1 MTDSKSASEFS
12 GPRRRVLFTWLAM
25 TLIAVLITLSG
36 GDRMRRGVFD
46 GWQTLHPRDLSRTDV
61 RVVLIDNESIA
72 LVGPWPWPRYYLA
85 RMAEEL
91 AKRDAK
97 VIAFDVL
104 LSEHDRVSPDSFIS
118 LYPELSPSAAADLKT
133 LEPMDEA
140 FGRVIGTAPVVL
152 GHAGVDQAPAEQPPL
167 ADAPITGRA
176 STKLDSWPAEL
187 AAIPELD
194 DVALTTGLL
203 NVRPDAD
210 GVVRRTPLVVRVGQK
225 LRPSFSAEI
234 ARVALGEDADKI
246 SPTKVQIG
254 GQKVAID
261 PEGRMLLHFGKFP
274 DSKIISAEDLFDKVN
289 RLKPDEFA
297 GKPVLIGV
305 SAEGTS
311 DVAATPLKA
320 EEFGPLVQAQAV
332 DAILTGGWLQ
342 RPAWAPVAEWS
353 AAALLAFLA
362 LGNAFFGRG
371 YRVLLAGVFMAIPV
385 ASWFLFTRAGLLLD
399 PARPALVGGGAVA
412 GVAIGLF
419 ALARIERER
428 LRDALVHERVAA
440 AETQGELQ
448 AARAIQLGMV
458 PPRARLQKLDSR
470 VDLDALLEPAKSVGG
485 DFFDAMMIDQDRLGF
500 AIADVTGKGVPAALF
515 MAMSKAL
522 TSAALSRMQAD
533 VAGMA
538 QAVNLELL
546 KDNSEAMSVT
556 MLMGIL
562 NLKSGA
568 IELVCAGHEDPLRL
582 DSDGNMERLK
592 LDGGP
597 PFSIAE
603 FPFPLE
609 KIQLQPGETLVLVT
623 DGVTEAQNAAE
634 ELFGRDRIL
643 GGKDAWARSATA
655 ICDAVRDEV
664 RNFEAGTEATDDLTV
679 MAIRY
684 IGG

>member
-91 AKRDAK
+91 AKRHAK

-234 ARVALGEDADKI
+234 ARVALGADADKI

-311 DVAATPLKA
+311 DVAATPFKA